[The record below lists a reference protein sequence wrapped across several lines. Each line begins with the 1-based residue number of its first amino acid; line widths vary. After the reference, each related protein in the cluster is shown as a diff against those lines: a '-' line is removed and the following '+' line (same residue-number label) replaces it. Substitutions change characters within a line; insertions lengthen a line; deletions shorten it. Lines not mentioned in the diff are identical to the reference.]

1 MNANNIAAADMLDIV
16 FDGRN
21 KAYGAYQ
28 LRRSYNK
35 RLATAMGSVLF
46 AASLIFVSSMLAN
59 GVKSEKDSVLDIKDF
74 VLEKVPDPKP
84 VVPPP
89 VQQAPPPRQVETI
102 KVTIPNI
109 VPDNQVKPEDMPPPV
124 EDVQNARIDA
134 ITVHG
139 DIDDGTVVA
148 PPENTGSGLAVSL
161 PVKVKAVDTI
171 FTSVQIMAEFPGGPD
186 AWRRYL
192 EKSLVY
198 PDAAVETGKQGKVRV
213 QFVVDREGNISEIKA
228 LDDLGDGLAE
238 EAVRVIRRGPKWK
251 PAEQNGR
258 KVIYRHIQSI
268 TFQLGE

>member
-1 MNANNIAAADMLDIV
+1 MNANNIATADMLDIV

-28 LRRSYNK
+28 LRRNYNK
-35 RLATAMGSVLF
+35 RLSTAMGAVLF
-46 AASLIFVSSMLAN
+46 GSLLIFFTSMLAN
-59 GVKSEKDSVLDIKDF
+59 GAKKKDDGVVKIMDLALTQVDE
-74 VLEKVPDPKP
+74 PKP

-89 VQQAPPPRQVETI
+89 VQEAPPPRQVETI

-109 VPDNQVKPEDMPPPV
+109 VPDDQYKPEDAPPPV
-124 EDVQNARIDA
+124 DVIDDARIGA
-134 ITVHG
+134 ISTHG
-139 DIDDGTVVA
+139 DIDDGTVMA
-148 PPENTGSGLAVSL
+148 PPENVGTGLSVAP

-171 FTSVQIMAEFPGGPD
+171 FTSVQIVAEFPGGPD

-198 PDAAVETGKQGKVRV
+198 PDAAVENGRQGKVRV
-213 QFVVDREGNISEIKA
+213 QFIVDREGNISEVKA

-238 EAVRVIRRGPKWK
+238 EAVRIIKKGPKWK
-251 PAEQNGR
+251 PAEQNGK

-268 TFQLGE
+268 TFQLG